1 MDIKTKLHNTKQ
13 TFDNDLVAT
22 YIIKTIL
29 MFNKSAFYRTCLLE
43 LSKVSMYEF
52 HYYSIISYIKNTW

>member
-1 MDIKTKLHNTKQ
+1 MDIKTKVCNTKQ
-13 TFDNDLVAT
+13 TFDNDLVAI

-29 MFNKSAFYRTCLLE
+29 MLNKSVFYGMCLLE
-43 LSKVSMYEF
+43 LSKVPMYEF